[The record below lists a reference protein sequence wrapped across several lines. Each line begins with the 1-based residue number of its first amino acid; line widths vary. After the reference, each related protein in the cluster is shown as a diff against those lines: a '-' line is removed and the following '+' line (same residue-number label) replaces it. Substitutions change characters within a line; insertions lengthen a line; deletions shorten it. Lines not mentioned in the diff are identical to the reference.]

1 MRGEI
6 DSSSGYESFA
16 VEFLERRCIGIGVKE
31 VKEWAKSLP
40 HGCSVIDVGCG
51 PGFPLAEALL
61 AEGLNVFGVDGS
73 PMLVGA
79 FRKNLPNNPVSC
91 EAVQRSKFFDRT
103 FDAVLSWG
111 LVFLLEAE
119 DQRHLIQRF
128 GDILKPGG
136 RLLFTAPARIAVW
149 NDAMTNVESRSL
161 GAEEYRRLLAEAG
174 FVVCREYEDVGE
186 NHYYEAVKQ

>member
-6 DSSSGYESFA
+6 DSSSGYEPFA
-16 VEFLERRCIGIGVKE
+16 AEFLERRGIGIGVKE

-51 PGFPLAEALL
+51 PGFPLTEALL
-61 AEGLNVFGVDGS
+61 AEGLNVFGVDGAPS
-73 PMLVGA
+73 FVET
-79 FRKNLPNNPVSC
+79 FRKRLPNTPVLC
-91 EAVQRSKFFDRT
+91 EAVQQSRFFDRT

-119 DQRHLIQRF
+119 DQCYLIQRF

-136 RLLFTAPARIAVW
+136 HLLFTAPARIAAW
-149 NDAMTNVESRSL
+149 NDAMTDVESRSL
-161 GAEEYRRLLAEAG
+161 GAEEYRRLLAGAG
-174 FVVCREYEDVGE
+174 LVVRREYEDVGE